1 MSVKGRLGCALLG
14 IEWAKKRE
22 NGPMTEENRPR

>member
-14 IEWAKKRE
+14 IEWAKKR
-22 NGPMTEENRPR
+22 GSGMIRDSLV